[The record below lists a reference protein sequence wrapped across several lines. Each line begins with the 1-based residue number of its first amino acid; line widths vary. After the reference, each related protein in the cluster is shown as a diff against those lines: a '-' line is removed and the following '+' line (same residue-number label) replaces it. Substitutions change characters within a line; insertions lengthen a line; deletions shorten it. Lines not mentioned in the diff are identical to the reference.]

1 MGKRAY
7 SPKEVLAKT
16 YKTLPW
22 GEKWSGPFGD
32 VPVNETWFISG
43 ASASGK
49 SSFVMQLAKEL
60 ANYGMVLYC
69 SYEEGVS
76 QSFKERIQRFG
87 MREVQG
93 RFRVI
98 TDDNT
103 FEDLMERLAKP
114 KSPHFVI
121 IDSFQDAEMTYEQFK
136 QMRGRFPAKSF
147 IFISQ
152 EYKGQPMGKPAARLK
167 YKAGI
172 KIRVV
177 GYKAFCQG
185 RFTGNPGS
193 YYTVWKEGIIRTTNN
208 TAQ

>member
-22 GEKWSGPFGD
+22 GTKWSEPFGY
-32 VPVNETWFISG
+32 VPTNEKWFISG

-49 SSFVMQLAKEL
+49 SSFVMQLAREL
-60 ANYGMVLYC
+60 ANYGLVLYC

-76 QSFKERIQRFG
+76 QSFKERVERFRMG
-87 MREVQG
+87 EVQG
-93 RFRVI
+93 RMRVVTSDSYEELI
-98 TDDNT
+98 
-103 FEDLMERLAKP
+103 ERLVRP

-121 IDSFQDAEMTYEQFK
+121 VDSFQVTGWTYEQAK
-136 QMRGRFPAKSF
+136 RLIDRFPSKSF

-152 EYKGQPMGKPAARLK
+152 EHKGQPMGKAAVRLR
-167 YKAGI
+167 YISGI

-185 RFTGNPGS
+185 RFTGDPGS
-193 YYTVWKEGIIRTTNN
+193 YYTVWEEGILRTSNN
-208 TAQ
+208 IG

>member
-22 GEKWSGPFGD
+22 GARWSGPFGE

-43 ASASGK
+43 QSASGK
-49 SSFVMQLAKEL
+49 SSFVMQLAREL
-60 ANYGMVLYC
+60 CNYGTVLYL
-69 SYEEGVS
+69 SYEEGIS
-76 QSFKERIQRFG
+76 QSFQERVKRER
-87 MREVQG
+87 MEEVQG

-98 TDDNT
+98 TDDSY
-103 FEDLMERLAKP
+103 EELVERLGRP
-114 KSPHFVI
+114 KSARFVI
-121 IDSFQDAEMTYEQFK
+121 VDSFQDSGLTYEQAVEL
-136 QMRGRFPAKSF
+136 RTRFPRKSF
-147 IFISQ
+147 IYISQ
-152 EYKGQPMGKPAARLK
+152 EYKGQPLGKPAGRLK

-172 KIRVV
+172 KVRVI

-193 YYTVWKEGIIRTTNN
+193 YYPVWEEGIIRTSNN
-208 TAQ
+208 I

>member
-7 SPKEVLAKT
+7 SPKEVLAKR

-22 GEKWSGPFGD
+22 GEKWSGPFGA
-32 VPVNETWFISG
+32 VPTNETWFVSG

-60 ANYGMVLYC
+60 TKYGMVLYC
-69 SYEEGVS
+69 SYEEGIS
-76 QSFKERIQRFG
+76 QSFKDRIERFR
-87 MREVQG
+87 MKEVQG

-98 TDDNT
+98 TEDT
-103 FEDLMERLAKP
+103 FEELMARLAKP

-121 IDSFQDAEMTYEQFK
+121 IDSFQDSEMTYEQFK
-136 QMRGRFPAKSF
+136 EMRERFRAKTL

-167 YKAGI
+167 YKAGL

-177 GYKAFCQG
+177 GYKAYCQG
-185 RFTGNPGS
+185 RFTGDPGS
-193 YYTVWKEGIIRTTNN
+193 YYVVWEEGIIRTSNN
-208 TAQ
+208 LP